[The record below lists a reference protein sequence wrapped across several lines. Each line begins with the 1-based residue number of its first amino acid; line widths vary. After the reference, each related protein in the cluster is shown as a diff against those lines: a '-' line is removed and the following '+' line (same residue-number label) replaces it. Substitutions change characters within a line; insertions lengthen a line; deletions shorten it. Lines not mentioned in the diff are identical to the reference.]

1 MRCRCRAERI
11 GSAVARWFMLPYIKP
26 GTLSLTGIDRL
37 CVSLCY
43 ASCLLALAEVVCRY
57 THLDLKM
64 KFLPNS
70 ADIPHDLIRSVS
82 DGDVIFLC
90 GAGVSLGVGL
100 PTFKRLT
107 DDVYASMGEDRNHE
121 AAEAVAYEKE
131 EYDRVLRSL
140 EKRTL
145 LHGSESRVRVAVSEI
160 LKVPKGA
167 DLVHHRSLLQLSR
180 DRAGRVRLLTTNFD
194 TLFERAAREEGLSCE
209 SYAGKS
215 IPRPGG
221 ADDCGILHLH
231 GRLEDAELG
240 LKRSDLILTSAD
252 FGDAYLRD
260 GWASRYIEDRMRLNA
275 LILVGYRAEDAA
287 LRLLLETLDADRERF
302 RDLKDIYA
310 IEKASSGS
318 ASLWKAKGIRPL
330 EFPDYPDIYAAL
342 AEWARYAK
350 DPAGYNRRGL
360 EAILKSPA

>member
-1 MRCRCRAERI
+1 
-11 GSAVARWFMLPYIKP
+11 
-26 GTLSLTGIDRL
+26 
-37 CVSLCY
+37 
-43 ASCLLALAEVVCRY
+43 
-57 THLDLKM
+57 M

-90 GAGVSLGVGL
+90 GAGVSFGVGL
-100 PTFKRLT
+100 PTFKKLT
-107 DDVYASMGEDRNHE
+107 DDVYATIGESRNHE
-121 AAEAVAYEKE
+121 PAEVIAYDKE

-145 LHGSESRVRVAVSEI
+145 LHGTESRVRVAVAQI
-160 LKVPKGA
+160 LRPPGSA
-167 DLVHHRSLLQLSR
+167 NLAHHKSLLQLSR
-180 DRAGRVRLLTTNFD
+180 DRTGQVRLITTNFD
-194 TLFERAAREEGLSCE
+194 TLFERAAAEETLSFE
-209 SYAGKS
+209 SHAGKS

-221 ADDCGILHLH
+221 ADDFGILHLH
-231 GRLEDAELG
+231 GRLEDADLG

-260 GWASRYIEDRMRLNA
+260 GWASRYIEDRMRLNT

-287 LRLLLETLDADRERF
+287 LRLLLETLDADRDRF

-310 IEKASSGS
+310 IEKSSSGS
-318 ASLWKAKGIRPL
+318 ASLWKAKGIKPL
-330 EFPDYPDIYAAL
+330 EFADYPDIYATL

-350 DPAGYNRRGL
+350 NPAGYNRQGL
-360 EAILKSPA
+360 EEILRPKP

>member
-1 MRCRCRAERI
+1 LAAPAKVEYRQ
-11 GSAVARWFMLPYIKP
+11 S
-26 GTLSLTGIDRL
+26 RL
-37 CVSLCY
+37 D
-43 ASCLLALAEVVCRY
+43 AN
-57 THLDLKM
+57 M

-82 DGDVIFLC
+82 DGEVIFLC
-90 GAGVSLGVGL
+90 GAGVSFGVGL
-100 PTFKRLT
+100 PTFRKLT
-107 DDVYASMGEDRNHE
+107 DDVYASIGEDRSHE
-121 AAEAVAYEKE
+121 AAEMVAYDKE

-145 LHGSESRVRVAVSEI
+145 LHGAESRVRVAVSQI
-160 LKVPKGA
+160 LKAPNGA
-167 DLVHHRSLLQLSR
+167 DLPHHKSLLQLSR

-194 TLFERAAREEGLSCE
+194 TLFERAAKEEGISCE

-221 ADDCGILHLH
+221 ADDFGILHLH
-231 GRLEDAELG
+231 GRLEDVDLS
-240 LKRSDLILTSAD
+240 LKKSDLILTSAD

-260 GWASRYIEDRMRLNA
+260 GWASRYIEDLMRINT

-287 LRLLLETLDADRERF
+287 LRLLLETLDADRDRF

-310 IEKASSGS
+310 IERSSSGS
-318 ASLWKAKGIRPL
+318 ASLWKAKGIKPL
-330 EFPDYPDIYAAL
+330 EFADYPDIYATL

-360 EAILKSPA
+360 ETILKPPA